1 MGVAT
6 YREHLAAVKAEISEI
21 PAHEAA
27 ARLAEEPR
35 PVLIDVRERDEYEQ
49 GYIPGAV
56 HIPRGNLESRIDNAA
71 ADRGTPLIVYCAA
84 GNRSAYA
91 AKTLAELGFGD
102 VASIRGGF
110 ADWKQ
115 NGHEW
120 KVPRTL
126 TPQQL
131 ERYSRH
137 TLIPEVGEEGQLK
150 LLDSKVLLIGAGG
163 LGSPAALYLAAAG
176 VGTLGIIDADVVD
189 RSNLQ
194 RQILHTEDRIGMPK
208 VESATQ
214 ALKAL
219 NPDVEI
225 VGYTERLT
233 SENVLEVIAG
243 YDVIVDG
250 TDNFPT
256 RYLLNDAS
264 LVAGIPVVHGS
275 IYQFEGSVTVYAPRV
290 GPCYRCQYPEP
301 PPPEMAPSC
310 AEGGV
315 LGVLPGVVGT
325 LQATEAV
332 KLLLGVG
339 DPLIGRQLRY
349 DALAMEFVELKMHRD
364 PNCPVCSKDPGDIEF
379 IDYEQFCAAPARA
392 VSVAPF
398 TIEEA
403 VA

>member
-1 MGVAT
+1 MVVAT
-6 YREHLAAVKAEISEI
+6 YREHLAAVKREIREI
-21 PAHEAA
+21 AAADAA
-27 ARLAEEPR
+27 ARLASEPR
-35 PVLIDVRERDEYEQ
+35 PVLVDVRERDEYEQ
-49 GYIPGAV
+49 GFIPGAV
-56 HIPRGNLESRIDNAA
+56 HIPRGNLESRIGNAA
-71 ADRGTPLIVYCAA
+71 PDHNAPLIIYCAV

-91 AKTLAELGFGD
+91 AKTLGELGYTD
-102 VASIRGGF
+102 VSSLAGGYS
-110 ADWKQ
+110 DWKQ

-120 KVPRTL
+120 KLPRTL
-126 TPQQL
+126 TPQQF

-176 VGTLGIIDADVVD
+176 VGTLGIIDSDVVD

-194 RQILHTEDRIGMPK
+194 RQILHTEDRIGEPK
-208 VESATQ
+208 VDSAEQT
-214 ALKAL
+214 LKAL
-219 NPDVEI
+219 NPDVTI
-225 VGYTERLT
+225 VKYRERLT
-233 SENVLEVIAG
+233 SENVLDVISG

-264 LVAGIPVVHGS
+264 LVADIPVVHGS

-349 DALAMEFVELKMHRD
+349 DALAMEFVELRMHRD
-364 PNCPVCSKDPGDIEF
+364 PNCPVCSKSPDQIEF
-379 IDYEQFCAAPARA
+379 IDYEQFCAAPSRA
-392 VSVAPF
+392 VAAPT

>member
-6 YREHLAAVKAEISEI
+6 YREHLAAVKSEITEIS
-21 PAHEAA
+21 AQEAA
-27 ARLAEEPR
+27 ARVAEQPG

-49 GYIPGAV
+49 GFIPGAL
-56 HIPRGNLESRIDNAA
+56 HIPRGNLESRIDNAVG
-71 ADRGTPLIVYCAA
+71 DRSRPVIIYCAA

-91 AKTLAELGFGD
+91 AKTLAELGFQD
-102 VASIRGGF
+102 VVSLRGGF

-120 KVPRTL
+120 KLPRTL

-208 VESATQ
+208 VDSAET

-219 NPDVEI
+219 NPDVTI
-225 VGYTERLT
+225 VKYSERLT
-233 SENVLEVIAG
+233 SENVLDVITG

-264 LVAGIPVVHGS
+264 LVANVPVVHGS

-364 PNCPVCSKDPGDIEF
+364 PNCPVCSKDPDQIEF
-379 IDYEQFCAAPARA
+379 IDYEQFCAAPTRA
-392 VSVAPF
+392 VAAPA
-398 TIEEA
+398 IEEA